1 MLTEWKKVYSLNHPA
16 DLGSGGF
23 FEDLIEAQ
31 NKNADNETQD
41 LFSIL
46 YQLEQFRTC
55 EGILHFKLCYPDL
68 ADEFPFP
75 CNEWTQL
82 SNPLYENVVQGF
94 KPINIT
100 FESALGDFKGLS
112 WAVRGVDNCLMEDF
126 PYQRESRAFCIG
138 SLNGRD
144 GKAVGP
150 PKYLVE
156 QVELLV
162 NPGKEKTYR
171 NMLMN

>member
-41 LFSIL
+41 LFSVL
-46 YQLEQFRTC
+46 YQLEHFRTC

-68 ADEFPFP
+68 VDEFPFP

-82 SNPLYENVVQGF
+82 SNPLYDNVVQGF

-100 FESALGDFKGLS
+100 FQSAIKDFQGLS
-112 WAVRGVDNCLMEDF
+112 WTTRGVDSCLMEDF
-126 PYQRESRAFCIG
+126 PYQRDSRAFCIG
-138 SLNGRD
+138 SLNGVD

-150 PKYLVE
+150 PKYSVE
-156 QVELLV
+156 QVELFV
-162 NPGKEKTYR
+162 NPGKEKTYS